1 MCCKNNNLYKF
12 VVISSI
18 LILVFLLITV
28 IILAINNPV
37 SKTQNILTAIAKEG
51 DNTEVGNVNIK
62 FSENKIVV
70 GNAITHEEGS
80 DEININETGFYQ
92 ISYQLNGIEQAIS
105 TFNFNAILIVNNVPL
120 LEETLNE
127 ESKMNEYMMLGLSKI
142 AGGYIQGFKNT
153 FNVNPIVRFCKPLE
167 KLTKEGLVQI
177 DENSNSTDFV
187 IVTKENYKNYQEGGN
202 E

>member
-80 DEININETGFYQ
+80 DEINISETGFYQ

-127 ESKMNEYMMLGLSKI
+127 GPVLRENVSNNRMTLTSTVILELQAGDVLKLAGLSIEDITYNRARIDIEKI
-142 AGGYIQGFKNT
+142 
-153 FNVNPIVRFCKPLE
+153 
-167 KLTKEGLVQI
+167 
-177 DENSNSTDFV
+177 
-187 IVTKENYKNYQEGGN
+187 
-202 E
+202 

>member
-18 LILVFLLITV
+18 LILAFLLITV

-70 GNAITHEEGS
+70 GNAITNEEGS

-92 ISYQLNGIEQAIS
+92 ISYQINGI
-105 TFNFNAILIVNNVPL
+105 
-120 LEETLNE
+120 
-127 ESKMNEYMMLGLSKI
+127 
-142 AGGYIQGFKNT
+142 
-153 FNVNPIVRFCKPLE
+153 
-167 KLTKEGLVQI
+167 
-177 DENSNSTDFV
+177 
-187 IVTKENYKNYQEGGN
+187 
-202 E
+202 

>member
-1 MCCKNNNLYKF
+1 MAKILAIHNIKEGEYIMCCKNNNLYKF

-28 IILAINNPV
+28 IILAINNTV

-62 FSENKIVV
+62 FNENKIVV

-127 ESKMNEYMMLGLSKI
+127 GPVLRENVSNNRMTLTSTVILELQAGDVLKLAGLSIEDITYNRARIDIEKI
-142 AGGYIQGFKNT
+142 
-153 FNVNPIVRFCKPLE
+153 
-167 KLTKEGLVQI
+167 
-177 DENSNSTDFV
+177 
-187 IVTKENYKNYQEGGN
+187 
-202 E
+202 